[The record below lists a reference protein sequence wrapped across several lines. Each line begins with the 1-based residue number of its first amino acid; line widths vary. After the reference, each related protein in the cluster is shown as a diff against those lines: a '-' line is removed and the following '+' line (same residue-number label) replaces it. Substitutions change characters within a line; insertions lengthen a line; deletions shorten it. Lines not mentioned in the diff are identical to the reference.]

1 MQKYEFDTRS
11 KTKPSLSRQVLER
24 QRDEHEAQGASL
36 PQRGP
41 FEPLI
46 SGIGDASS
54 AGVHASMLNRATNG
68 RPSRAGQSL
77 LQLQRQY
84 GNRYVQQVLAL
95 AGKGTGE
102 VEAAPALE
110 QSIQTARSSGQLLD
124 SKVQG
129 QMESGFGADFSKVR
143 VHTDTRADMLN
154 RELSARAF
162 TTGQDIFF
170 RQGAYNPVSDEGRH
184 LIAHEATHV
193 VQQTTRPVESTPAW
207 SGELSISR
215 PSDRFEQEADFAAS
229 RVAAGETVQ
238 VQAPLT
244 ANVARDEDD
253 SILGSVWDTITNNA
267 LSGGL
272 GLLEQAGKT
281 AEQGS
286 RLSQA
291 GSIAGT
297 AGKILAPLGVVS
309 SVMGIHEA
317 VTGPGTFGLDD
328 LTDTAIN
335 SLGLF
340 SSGVTTAGLA
350 GSGLS
355 AVGATG
361 AGGALTAGAAALGP
375 AAAVAGAG
383 AGGYALGRGIDNL
396 ADYIGDAVTGN
407 ESGDHS
413 LSGLSADAMTG
424 LDQGATSVM
433 RNLGIFDEDR
443 PAYTQTLG
451 WRLAEILPSW
461 LQ

>member
-1 MQKYEFDTRS
+1 MQ
-11 KTKPSLSRQVLER
+11 
-24 QRDEHEAQGASL
+24 
-36 PQRGP
+36 
-41 FEPLI
+41 
-46 SGIGDASS
+46 
-54 AGVHASMLNRATNG
+54 
-68 RPSRAGQSL
+68 QSH
-77 LQLQRQY
+77 
-84 GNRYVQQVLAL
+84 GNAYVQRMISNSERSGNIFENEPDSGVNSIANIF
-95 AGKGTGE
+95 
-102 VEAAPALE
+102 AAADGNDRLS
-110 QSIQTARSSGQLLD
+110 QRIQTASAGGSRLYPD
-124 SKVQG
+124 VQRWLEHG
-129 QMESGFGADFSKVR
+129 LSADLSNAR
-143 VHTDTRADMLN
+143 IHTDREADDL
-154 RELSARAF
+154 ARSVGATAF

-170 RQGAYNPVSDEGRH
+170 RKGAYNPASDDGLH

-193 VQQTTRPVESTPAW
+193 VQQATGPMEGTPAW

-215 PSDRFEQEADFAAS
+215 PSDRFEQEADSAAS
-229 RVAAGETVQ
+229 RVVAGETAQ

-244 ANVARDEDD
+244 ASVARDEDD
-253 SILGSVWDTITNNA
+253 SILESVWNTITNNT

-272 GLLEQAGKT
+272 GFLEQAGQT

-291 GSIAGT
+291 GGIAGT
-297 AGKILAPLGVVS
+297 AGNILAPLGVVS
-309 SVMGIHEA
+309 SAMGIHEA

-328 LTDTAIN
+328 LTDTVTN

-355 AVGATG
+355 ALGATG
-361 AGGALTAGAAALGP
+361 AGGALSAGAAALGP

-383 AGGYALGRGIDNL
+383 AGGYALGRGLDNL
-396 ADYIGDAVTGN
+396 ADYVGEAITGN
-407 ESGDHS
+407 ESGDYS

-433 RNLGIFDEDR
+433 RDLGIFDEDR

-451 WRLAEILPSW
+451 WRLGEILPSW